1 MPALQPRSDASQS
14 EMDDALSWLCSL
26 PDSATGEA
34 EEAGGCKATSETD
47 EVGPAAAD
55 GNAGIDGC
63 GGTVTDDAVAELVA
77 MGFARDEVVA
87 ALDASAGD
95 PDEALAALSSAASAK
110 RRRLE
115 ATSVAA
121 PDSAGE
127 DVEVEGVQCS
137 LTSAGHLALRL
148 PKDGGSLGPVVGR
161 KRGDGGVTFDGMDEW
176 LWELYDSHKPRP
188 VPLPATFSIEAV
200 AASLDRGAAYVWD
213 AFAEPEE
220 IRKAHLELELAE
232 QQEARKE
239 KAKLQKAKKAQKKEE
254 ALKNA

>member
-1 MPALQPRSDASQS
+1 MLPRPADAH
-14 EMDDALSWLCSL
+14 
-26 PDSATGEA
+26 
-34 EEAGGCKATSETD
+34 
-47 EVGPAAAD
+47 
-55 GNAGIDGC
+55 
-63 GGTVTDDAVAELVA
+63 
-77 MGFARDEVVA
+77 RY
-87 ALDASAGD
+87 
-95 PDEALAALSSAASAK
+95 
-110 RRRLE
+110 
-115 ATSVAA
+115 
-121 PDSAGE
+121 
-127 DVEVEGVQCS
+127 
-137 LTSAGHLALRL
+137 
-148 PKDGGSLGPVVGR
+148 
-161 KRGDGGVTFDGMDEW
+161 FDGMDEW